1 MTRQRTLN
9 TRIPAAFILFFTAL
23 TFLIALAA
31 PAQQLDA
38 AKLSANSSAASFPM
52 MLGTAGIQPV
62 SAAKLHVDRTAI
74 VAQDSGNLSF
84 LPAVTYGSGGYYT
97 AQAVAIADLNGD
109 GKPDI
114 VVSNWYDASGTHGLI
129 GVLLGN
135 GDGTFQP
142 VVTYESGG
150 VPDAGAVAVAD
161 VNGDGKLDIVVSAC
175 AATVPSCGSANG
187 IVSVLLGNG
196 DGTFRSAVNY
206 DSGAPRTVGVAI
218 ADLTGDGKPDLIVTN
233 YYGESNG
240 DGTVAVLLNNGE
252 GSFSSAVL
260 YDSGASNPNGVTSAD
275 VNGDGIPDLLVVNR
289 CDGCAGGGV
298 LGVLLGKGNGTFG
311 PVQIYPTG
319 GANSAW
325 LAAADLNGDGKLDVV
340 VANLNIGNPTGTV
353 SVLLGA
359 EDGTF
364 EPAVTYD
371 SGAYAAAQPAIA
383 DLNGDGHLDIAV
395 ANCNCGPG
403 PGIIGVLLGRGD
415 GTFEPVVTFSS
426 GAYNATALA
435 VADLNKDGKLD
446 VVSAN
451 QGGVNGT
458 SSVGVLLNNTGRCVG
473 KCSTST
479 ALTSTLNPSTY
490 GQSVT
495 WTATVKTT
503 GSIAP
508 AGTVNFMW
516 DGYSIGTAT
525 LNASSVATMT
535 RSILNAYSYPLAAV
549 YEGDANN
556 APSTSA
562 ILNQVVKETTSAAKL
577 TSSPNPSTKGQAVTF
592 TATITSPTVVPTGP
606 VTFTS
611 ETTVLGT
618 AQLREGKATFTTSA
632 LAVGSTAVKATYSGD
647 SNIAESSASLT
658 QTVQP

>member
-1 MTRQRTLN
+1 MG
-9 TRIPAAFILFFTAL
+9 PA
-23 TFLIALAA
+23 
-31 PAQQLDA
+31 
-38 AKLSANSSAASFPM
+38 
-52 MLGTAGIQPV
+52 
-62 SAAKLHVDRTAI
+62 
-74 VAQDSGNLSF
+74 
-84 LPAVTYGSGGYYT
+84 
-97 AQAVAIADLNGD
+97 
-109 GKPDI
+109 
-114 VVSNWYDASGTHGLI
+114 
-129 GVLLGN
+129 
-135 GDGTFQP
+135 
-142 VVTYESGG
+142 
-150 VPDAGAVAVAD
+150 
-161 VNGDGKLDIVVSAC
+161 
-175 AATVPSCGSANG
+175 
-187 IVSVLLGNG
+187 
-196 DGTFRSAVNY
+196 
-206 DSGAPRTVGVAI
+206 
-218 ADLTGDGKPDLIVTN
+218 
-233 YYGESNG
+233 
-240 DGTVAVLLNNGE
+240 
-252 GSFSSAVL
+252 
-260 YDSGASNPNGVTSAD
+260 
-275 VNGDGIPDLLVVNR
+275 
-289 CDGCAGGGV
+289 
-298 LGVLLGKGNGTFG
+298 
-311 PVQIYPTG
+311 
-319 GANSAW
+319 
-325 LAAADLNGDGKLDVV
+325 
-340 VANLNIGNPTGTV
+340 
-353 SVLLGA
+353 
-359 EDGTF
+359 
-364 EPAVTYD
+364 
-371 SGAYAAAQPAIA
+371 
-383 DLNGDGHLDIAV
+383 
-395 ANCNCGPG
+395 
-403 PGIIGVLLGRGD
+403 
-415 GTFEPVVTFSS
+415 
-426 GAYNATALA
+426 
-435 VADLNKDGKLD
+435 
-446 VVSAN
+446 
-451 QGGVNGT
+451 
-458 SSVGVLLNNTGRCVG
+458 SVGVLLNNTGRCVG